1 MSYQGKQQ
9 AVTAWAR
16 ACPGAGENLVE
27 RVVDTAG
34 TVTIY
39 PIVSDTLIS
48 DYIDGHELRSYS
60 FQLAC
65 RSTDPQRQLEIWADW
80 ILTQT
85 ETRTYP
91 AWVNA
96 AIDDIRPIWNAPQV
110 NVTESNEQETVCIL
124 AASIDYIQ

>member
-9 AVTAWAR
+9 AVATWAK
-16 ACPGAGENLVE
+16 ACPSVGESLVE
-27 RVVDTAG
+27 RVVDTTGA
-34 TVTIY
+34 VTIY
-39 PIVSDTLIS
+39 PIVSDTLI
-48 DYIDGHELRSYS
+48 YS

-65 RSTDPQRQLEIWADW
+65 RSTNPQQQLEIWADW

-85 ETRTYP
+85 ETCTYP

>member
-1 MSYQGKQQ
+1 MSALSIRQGPS
-9 AVTAWAR
+9 R
-16 ACPGAGENLVE
+16 YIPSCP
-27 RVVDTAG
+27 T
-34 TVTIY
+34 
-39 PIVSDTLIS
+39 PSIS

-65 RSTDPQRQLEIWADW
+65 RSTDPQQQLEIWADW

-85 ETRTYP
+85 ETCTYP